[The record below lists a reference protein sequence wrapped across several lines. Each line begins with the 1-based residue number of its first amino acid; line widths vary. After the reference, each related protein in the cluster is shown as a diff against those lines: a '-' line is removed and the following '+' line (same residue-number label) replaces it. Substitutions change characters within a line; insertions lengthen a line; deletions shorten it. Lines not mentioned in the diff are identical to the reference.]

1 MDSKLKGADRAGWF
15 GDAAGAGTECF
26 VRGTMPSR
34 TRRTGVDCRADSRT
48 YREKISQPKYKTAI
62 LGGAKTFDGTE
73 ADRGYV
79 VNEQTGE
86 MIPMGM
92 IGAMSQTTNQKFR
105 QPARRKIGQTYK
117 TPQRPDD
124 LARGNGWEKAA

>member
-1 MDSKLKGADRAGWF
+1 MQQAQELNAVCGAQCRAEPG
-15 GDAAGAGTECF
+15 E
-26 VRGTMPSR
+26 
-34 TRRTGVDCRADSRT
+34 TGVDCRADSRT
-48 YREKISQPKYKTAI
+48 YREDRPAKYKTAI

-92 IGAMSQTTNQKFR
+92 IGAMSQTTNKKFR
-105 QPARRKIGQTYK
+105 QQASAK
-117 TPQRPDD
+117 
-124 LARGNGWEKAA
+124 